1 MRACVCVSVG
11 FVCTCVCM
19 YAYVCM
25 GMCVCVCVC
34 VCVYVYVLKFF
45 LLTSVDNCPLVL
57 FPEVVSPSSSSRGFL
72 LYISVF
78 QSSYLSQT
86 DKC

>member
-25 GMCVCVCVC
+25 GMCVCVCLC

-57 FPEVVSPSSSSRGFL
+57 VSPSSSSRGFL
-72 LYISVF
+72 ISLPVSAACLKLTNVDLNF
-78 QSSYLSQT
+78 RF
-86 DKC
+86 